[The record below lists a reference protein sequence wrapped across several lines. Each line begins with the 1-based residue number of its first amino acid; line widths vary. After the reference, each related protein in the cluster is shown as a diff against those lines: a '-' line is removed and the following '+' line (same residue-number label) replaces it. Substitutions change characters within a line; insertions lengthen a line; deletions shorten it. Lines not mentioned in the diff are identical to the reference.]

1 MEETATTSKKRRWL
15 TVLFVA
21 LNIAVIAWTAVREF
35 RGGQGAG
42 HISELTVRWQYLI
55 PAALC
60 MAGSLAAEIA
70 KYMVI
75 MKKTCGFVHP
85 KLCAQTVLLGRY
97 YDNITPSG
105 IGGQPFQ
112 IYYMKKNGI
121 PAAQS
126 ASTPIA
132 GFLSMQY
139 AFIII
144 AILCAV
150 FGGHFIGSDAV
161 RIASYIGIVCYSLFP
176 TVILF
181 FTFFP
186 AFSERLTLLIT
197 GLLAR
202 LRIVKDRDEAEERFV
217 GHVRGYCESLRGL
230 IRHVSLLLAVL
241 GLALVYQAALM
252 CVPFFVVRAFGG
264 DVPFVQCFVT
274 TVTIY
279 AAITFIPTPGNAG
292 AAEGVFY
299 AVFSSL
305 SGGHVFWAMLVW
317 RFIIYYVYIVYG
329 ILHYLVTHIRRK
341 LCGDRRPAEDRGG
354 ADVPAAAPEDGLSAD
369 REGETS

>member
-1 MEETATTSKKRRWL
+1 MEDTARPQNRRWL

-21 LNIAVIAWTAVREF
+21 LNAAVIAWTAVREY
-35 RGGQGAG
+35 RSGQGAG
-42 HISELTVRWQYLI
+42 HISEITVRWQFLI
-55 PAALC
+55 PAVLC
-60 MAGSLAAEIA
+60 MVVSLSAEIM
-70 KYMVI
+70 KYMVV
-75 MKKTCGFVHP
+75 MKKTCGFVRP
-85 KLCAQTVLLGRY
+85 KLCARTVLLGRY

-112 IYYMKKNGI
+112 IYYLNKNGI

-126 ASTPIA
+126 AAVPIA

-139 AFIII
+139 AFIIL

-150 FGGHFIGSDAV
+150 LGRRMIGQDAV

-176 TVILF
+176 TVILL

-186 AFSERLTLLIT
+186 VIAERLTRAVA
-197 GLLAR
+197 GLLAK

-217 GHVRGYCESLRGL
+217 GHVRGYSESLRAL
-230 IRHVSLLLAVL
+230 IRHTSLLLAVM

-252 CVPFFVVRAFGG
+252 CIPFFVVRAFGG
-264 DVPFVQCFVT
+264 DVGFLQSFVT

-305 SGGHVFWAMLVW
+305 SAGHVFWAMLVW

-329 ILHYLVTHIRRK
+329 ILHYLVMHIRGK
-341 LCGDRRPAEDRGG
+341 LRGARPEENGEG
-354 ADVPAAAPEDGLSAD
+354 TSG
-369 REGETS
+369 GETS